1 MIQPQPRTASREAF
15 HGLGVRGCTV
25 DTSLTLCSPFRRGY
39 GGQRE
44 AMLREEPRLASPSPP
59 LPPHE
64 GRRAVPHG
72 MGSSTH
78 KKTPTWYGRGRHT
91 HAAAPFPRKDVSALC
106 RAGLL
111 ARGIPLLSAPSQ
123 GKAPQWSLQI
133 SIRLQLR
140 GSDGFAP
147 SSLVTGS
154 DCDQPYQRYIRFCVG
169 AYGRAIRFVKDIS
182 V

>member
-1 MIQPQPRTASREAF
+1 VWMRYHTIAGWSRVLVRLHAVEQPQHTWLAVSASVWRTEGSNAAGGTTACFPLSSSSPAWGEGGLFHTTREAARIKKPQP
-15 HGLGVRGCTV
+15 GTVGVG
-25 DTSLTLCSPFRRGY
+25 
-39 GGQRE
+39 
-44 AMLREEPRLASPSPP
+44 
-59 LPPHE
+59 
-64 GRRAVPHG
+64 
-72 MGSSTH
+72 
-78 KKTPTWYGRGRHT
+78 T

-147 SSLVTGS
+147 SSLVTDS
-154 DCDQPYQRYIRFCVG
+154 DCDQPYQRHIRFCVG

>member
-1 MIQPQPRTASREAF
+1 MRLLPRVLVRLHAVEQPQHTLLAETARVWRTE
-15 HGLGVRGCTV
+15 
-25 DTSLTLCSPFRRGY
+25 
-39 GGQRE
+39 GGN
-44 AMLREEPRLASPSPP
+44 AAGGTTALLPP
-59 LPPHE
+59 LLLFPRMG
-64 GRRAVPHG
+64 GRRAVLHG
-72 MGSSTH
+72 TGSSTH
-78 KKTPTWYGRGRHT
+78 KKTPTWNGRGRHRHT
-91 HAAAPFPRKDVSALC
+91 AAPFPRKDVSALC

-133 SIRLQLR
+133 SIRSQLR

-154 DCDQPYQRYIRFCVG
+154 DCDQPYQRHIRFCVG

-182 V
+182 I